1 MGVRAGVS
9 SEKKR
14 RNLYFTDLSHP
25 VYYIALAKKF
35 VQVSSVTPHGKT
47 STNISATQS
56 DQISRSKGLNKRE
69 SALACEVWGE
79 PLETLVLLHLVL
91 FCVFCIWGQ
100 VSEPHL

>member
-1 MGVRAGVS
+1 M
-9 SEKKR
+9 EKLQR
-14 RNLYFTDLSHP
+14 TFWQPNQIR
-25 VYYIALAKKF
+25 
-35 VQVSSVTPHGKT
+35 
-47 STNISATQS
+47 S

-91 FCVFCIWGQ
+91 FCVFCVWGQ